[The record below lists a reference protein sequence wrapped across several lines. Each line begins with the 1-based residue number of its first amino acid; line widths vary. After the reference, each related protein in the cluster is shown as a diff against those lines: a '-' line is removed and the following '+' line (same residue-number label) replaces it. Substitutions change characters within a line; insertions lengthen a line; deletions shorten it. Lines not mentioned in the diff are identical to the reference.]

1 MHKPNNL
8 LEMDVRGEF
17 GWDPL
22 LDATRIVVNA
32 NDGKVTLTGVVPTY
46 YETVLADEDASRV
59 GGVTTVDNQLLVGS
73 LGETIVDDD
82 IVADCVTALNSDP
95 FVPNG
100 SVSVV
105 VGAGWVTLSGEV
117 RHHLQRRAAEH
128 AVRHV
133 DGVVGLTDNI
143 SLTSGPIPSDVVDRI
158 KRAFERNGIIDD
170 SLIEVT
176 SVGHTVYLDGTVPD
190 RFAKDEAV
198 GTAYLAPGVREVVSR
213 LVVIP
218 QATP

>member
-32 NDGKVTLTGVVPTY
+32 TDGKVTLTGVVPTY

-59 GGVTTVDNQLLVGS
+59 GGVTTVDNQLLVGT
-73 LGETIVDDD
+73 LGEVIADED
-82 IVADCVTALNSDP
+82 IDANCVTALDNDR
-95 FVPNG
+95 FVPHR

-105 VGAGWVTLSGEV
+105 VTEGWVTLRGEV
-117 RHHLQRRAAEH
+117 RHHLQRKAAEH

-133 DGVVGLTDNI
+133 DGVVGLTDRIN
-143 SLTSGPIPSDVVDRI
+143 LTSGPIPSDVVNRI
-158 KRAFERNGIIDD
+158 KRAFERNAIVDG
-170 SLIEVT
+170 SMMTVT
-176 SVGHTVYLDGTVPD
+176 NAGHTVYLDGTVPD
-190 RFAKDEAV
+190 RFAMDEAV

-213 LVVIP
+213 LLIAP
-218 QATP
+218 

>member
-8 LEMDVRGEF
+8 LEIDVRGEF

-32 NDGKVTLTGVVPTY
+32 NDGKVTLSGVVPTY

-59 GGVTTVDNQLLVGS
+59 GGVTTVDNQLLVGT
-73 LGETIVDDD
+73 LGEATVDEA
-82 IVADCVTALNSDP
+82 IVAECTTALDGDR
-95 FVPNG
+95 FVPHG

-105 VGAGWVTLSGEV
+105 VCAGWVTLKGEV

-128 AVRHV
+128 AVRQV
-133 DGVVGLTDNI
+133 DGVVGLTDRIN
-143 SLTSGPIPSDVVDRI
+143 LTSGPIPSDVGDRI
-158 KRAFERNGIIDD
+158 KRAFERNAIIDE

-176 SVGHTVYLDGTVPD
+176 NSGHTIYLDGTVPD
-190 RFAKDEAV
+190 RFAMDEAV

-213 LVVIP
+213 LVIVP
-218 QATP
+218 

>member
-46 YETVLADEDASRV
+46 YETVLANEDASRV
-59 GGVTTVDNQLLVGS
+59 GGVTTVDNQLLVGT
-73 LGETIVDDD
+73 LGEATVDEAV
-82 IVADCVTALNSDP
+82 VADCVNALDSDR
-95 FVPNG
+95 FVPHG

-105 VGAGWVTLSGEV
+105 VRAGWITLSGEV

-133 DGVVGLTDNI
+133 DGVTGLTDNI
-143 SLTSGPIPSDVVDRI
+143 NLTSGPIPSDVVIRI

-170 SLIEVT
+170 SQIAVGST
-176 SVGHTVYLDGTVPD
+176 GHTVYLDGTVPD
-190 RFAKDEAV
+190 RFAMDEAV

-213 LVVIP
+213 LVIVP
-218 QATP
+218 

>member
-8 LEMDVRGEF
+8 VEIDVRGEF

-32 NDGKVTLTGVVPTY
+32 NDGKVTLSGVVPTY

-59 GGVTTVDNQLLVGS
+59 GGVSAVDNQLLVGTF
-73 LGETIVDDD
+73 GEAAVDETL
-82 IVADCVTALNSDP
+82 VADCTAALDSDRL
-95 FVPNG
+95 VPHG

-105 VGAGWVTLSGEV
+105 VSAGWVTLTGEV

-133 DGVVGLTDNI
+133 DGVVGLTDRI

-158 KRAFERNGIIDD
+158 KRAFERNAIIDE

-176 SVGHTVYLDGTVPD
+176 SAGHTIYLDGTVPD
-190 RFAKDEAV
+190 RFARDEAV

-213 LVVIP
+213 LVIVP
-218 QATP
+218 

>member
-8 LEMDVRGEF
+8 LEIDVRGEF

-32 NDGKVTLTGVVPTY
+32 ADGKVTLTGVVPTY
-46 YETVLADEDASRV
+46 YETVLADEDASSVR
-59 GGVTTVDNQLLVGS
+59 GVTTVDNQLLVGT
-73 LGETIVDDD
+73 LGEATVDEA
-82 IVADCVTALNSDP
+82 IVADCVTALDSDR
-95 FVPNG
+95 FVPHR

-105 VGAGWVTLSGEV
+105 VSAGWVTLSGEV
-117 RHHLQRRAAEH
+117 RHHFQRRAAEH

-133 DGVVGLTDNI
+133 DGVVGLTDRIN
-143 SLTSGPIPSDVVDRI
+143 LTSGPIPSDVVHRI
-158 KRAFERNGIIDD
+158 KRAFERNAIIDD

-176 SVGHTVYLDGTVPD
+176 SADHTVYLDGTVPD
-190 RFAKDEAV
+190 RFAMDEAV

-213 LVVIP
+213 LVIVP
-218 QATP
+218 

>member
-8 LEMDVRGEF
+8 LELDVKGEF
-17 GWDPL
+17 DWDPL

-32 NDGKVTLTGVVPTY
+32 ADGRVTLTGVVPTY

-59 GGVTTVDNQLLVGS
+59 GGVTSVDNQLLVGT
-73 LGETIVDDD
+73 LGEATVDEA
-82 IVADCVTALNSDP
+82 IVAYCVIALDSDR
-95 FVPNG
+95 FVPRG

-105 VGAGWVTLSGEV
+105 VSSGWVTLSGEV

-133 DGVVGLTDNI
+133 DGVVGLTDRIN
-143 SLTSGPIPSDVVDRI
+143 LTSGPIPSDVVDRI

-170 SLIEVT
+170 SLIDVT
-176 SVGHTVYLDGTVPD
+176 SAGHTIYLDGTVPD
-190 RFAKDEAV
+190 RFAMEEAV
-198 GTAYLAPGVREVVSR
+198 GTAYLAPGVREVASR
-213 LVVIP
+213 LVI
-218 QATP
+218 AR